1 MTTVLLLTCDGA
13 AREADVESKL
23 VMEALTTYGI
33 ASTMAP
39 WSSPSL
45 LDIDADLVL
54 IRSTWDYTQR
64 LEEFLAVLDQLTAP
78 IANPLSIV
86 KWNAH
91 KGYLT
96 ELAAAGVPIVPT
108 AVITAGITAGK
119 SELLTL
125 PSFESADVIVKPA
138 VSAGAVG
145 VGKFAAGSAQAHAH
159 LTSILE
165 SGNDAL
171 VQPFI
176 SDVVD
181 GERSIIHLGGRYS
194 HAVRKIPADNDFRVQ
209 EYHGGTNHLHEP
221 SAAEL
226 ALADA
231 ALAATPCGP
240 GELLYARVDVVGP
253 VDQPLLMEVELI
265 EPELFLP
272 FAPGSADALARA
284 VVASLRP

>member
-1 MTTVLLLTCDGA
+1 
-13 AREADVESKL
+13 
-23 VMEALTTYGI
+23 MEALTSYGI

-64 LEEFLAVLDQLTAP
+64 LDEFLAVLDQLTAP

-108 AVITAGITAGK
+108 AVIAAGK
-119 SELLTL
+119 SETLTL
-125 PSFESADVIVKPA
+125 PSFEGADVIVKPA

-159 LTSILE
+159 LSSILDG
-165 SGNDAL
+165 GNDAL
-171 VQPFI
+171 VQPFV

-181 GERSIIHLGGRYS
+181 GERSIIHISGRYS
-194 HAVRKIPADNDFRVQ
+194 HAVRRSRPPTTSACRNFTA
-209 EYHGGTNHLHEP
+209 EPTTSTNRPPPNSRWPTQHWP
-221 SAAEL
+221 RPMRPRRI
-226 ALADA
+226 ALCA
-231 ALAATPCGP
+231 CGRRGP
-240 GELLYARVDVVGP
+240 G
-253 VDQPLLMEVELI
+253 
-265 EPELFLP
+265 
-272 FAPGSADALARA
+272 GSATAHGSGIDRARTLSA
-284 VVASLRP
+284 IRPWICRRPRTGSCRVTAHVTPGAGPHPAWRE

>member
-45 LDIDADLVL
+45 RDIDADLVL

-64 LEEFLAVLDQLTAP
+64 LDEFLAVLDQLTVR
-78 IANPLSIV
+78 IANPLAIV

-96 ELAAAGVPIVPT
+96 ELAAAGIPIVPT
-108 AVITAGITAGK
+108 AVLTAGK
-119 SELLTL
+119 SETLTL

-145 VGKFAAGSAQAHAH
+145 VGKFSAGSAQAHAH
-159 LTSILE
+159 LSSILE

-181 GERSIIHLGGRYS
+181 GERSS
-194 HAVRKIPADNDFRVQ
+194 S
-209 EYHGGTNHLHEP
+209 T
-221 SAAEL
+221 
-226 ALADA
+226 
-231 ALAATPCGP
+231 
-240 GELLYARVDVVGP
+240 
-253 VDQPLLMEVELI
+253 
-265 EPELFLP
+265 
-272 FAPGSADALARA
+272 SADATPTP
-284 VVASLRP
+284 SGKYRPPTTSACRNSTAEPITSTNRPPPNSRWRTRHWPQHHATPANCFMRVWTSWGRWINHCSWKWN

>member
-23 VMEALTTYGI
+23 VMDALTSYGI

-64 LEEFLAVLDQLTAP
+64 LDEFLAVLDQLTAP

-108 AVITAGITAGK
+108 AVIAAGQ
-119 SELLTL
+119 SETLTL
-125 PSFESADVIVKPA
+125 PSFEGADVIVKPA

-145 VGKFAAGSAQAHAH
+145 AGGPKTPNTNVTRGFGPDGAH
-159 LTSILE
+159 
-165 SGNDAL
+165 
-171 VQPFI
+171 
-176 SDVVD
+176 
-181 GERSIIHLGGRYS
+181 R
-194 HAVRKIPADNDFRVQ
+194 
-209 EYHGGTNHLHEP
+209 
-221 SAAEL
+221 
-226 ALADA
+226 
-231 ALAATPCGP
+231 
-240 GELLYARVDVVGP
+240 
-253 VDQPLLMEVELI
+253 
-265 EPELFLP
+265 
-272 FAPGSADALARA
+272 
-284 VVASLRP
+284 

>member
-23 VMEALTTYGI
+23 VMEALTSYGI

-64 LEEFLAVLDQLTAP
+64 LDEFLAVLDQLTAP
-78 IANPLSIV
+78 IANPLPIV
-86 KWNAH
+86 EWNAH

-108 AVITAGITAGK
+108 AVIAAGK
-119 SELLTL
+119 SETLTL
-125 PSFESADVIVKPA
+125 PSFEGAEVIVKPA

-145 VGKFAAGSAQAHAH
+145 VGKFAAGSEQAHAH
-159 LTSILE
+159 LSSILE

-194 HAVRKIPADNDFRVQ
+194 HAVRKIPATNDFRVQ
-209 EYHGGTNHLHEP
+209 EFHGGTNYLHEP

-226 ALADA
+226 AVADA

-284 VVASLRP
+284 VVASLGL

>member
-1 MTTVLLLTCDGA
+1 M
-13 AREADVESKL
+13 
-23 VMEALTTYGI
+23 
-33 ASTMAP
+33 
-39 WSSPSL
+39 
-45 LDIDADLVL
+45 
-54 IRSTWDYTQR
+54 
-64 LEEFLAVLDQLTAP
+64 
-78 IANPLSIV
+78 

-108 AVITAGITAGK
+108 AVIAAGK
-119 SELLTL
+119 SETLTL
-125 PSFESADVIVKPA
+125 PSFEGADVIVKPA

-145 VGKFAAGSAQAHAH
+145 VEKFASGSAQAHAH
-159 LTSILE
+159 LSSILE

-171 VQPFI
+171 VQPFV
-176 SDVVD
+176 SD
-181 GERSIIHLGGRYS
+181 IHIGGRYS
-194 HAVRKIPADNDFRVQ
+194 HAVRKIPAANDFRVQ
-209 EYHGGTNHLHEP
+209 EFHGGTNHLHEP

-226 ALADA
+226 AVADA

-265 EPELFLP
+265 EPELLLP

-284 VVASLRP
+284 VVASLRT